1 MRLLKVLN
9 AVLIR
14 KLIGKLMARVERDII
29 FIEALRD
36 TLRPPATD
44 SQVSSPESF
53 GLLINRDLIKLNRK
67 ETRDTDVRECLEQI
81 YCFLQP
87 HNKWVSGRVYVVC
100 VRFVCEPESLWVL
113 WHCETS
119 HKPQSGK
126 TRLRRRL
133 AESPNPMKGSK
144 HKARTGKLMRHQR
157 GAVRFGAV
165 RCSLS
170 VLN

>member
-29 FIEALRD
+29 FIEALRERSD
-36 TLRPPATD
+36 PATD
-44 SQVSSPESF
+44 SQLSSPESF

-100 VRFVCEPESLWVL
+100 VRFVCEPGIPLGTVAL
-113 WHCETS
+113 RD
-119 HKPQSGK
+119 KPQ
-126 TRLRRRL
+126 
-133 AESPNPMKGSK
+133 A
-144 HKARTGKLMRHQR
+144 
-157 GAVRFGAV
+157 AVG
-165 RCSLS
+165 
-170 VLN
+170 